1 MTLVSNDPSFWPL
14 INSSRFSSYFIVA
27 SFAAV
32 AYDWI
37 LTFGQ
42 EFELVWRQRWS
53 LMSILYLAVRYAV
66 MPYAITIMLI
76 SLPSVSLTDRV
87 SSTAY
92 FALNWITMS
101 VTTMLCA
108 ITITRLYAMY
118 QQSRKMLICLIVI
131 AASLMITSG
140 VVGEMVNTHVSGE
153 ELILSSTYMC
163 TYDMGTSE
171 LPITM
176 IWILNI
182 IWEVLALC
190 LALWVS
196 VKHFRERSRSSAGR
210 IVGDC
215 FTVLIKTHMLYFA
228 SFVVVS
234 CFNAGYLSPSLANS
248 SSTGAE
254 VYYGVL
260 EIMSFTQMFVLGPRL
275 VLSVRKFNA
284 KLVAGSDVRTSMT
297 TIAFQELVHES
308 TGSSS
313 IAMETLFTG

>member
-1 MTLVSNDPSFWPL
+1 MPRSNLGCGLP
-14 INSSRFSSYFIVA
+14 VA

-32 AYDWI
+32 VYDWI

-42 EFELVWRQRWS
+42 EFELIWVSRVPPSEEKRDDIIDLGQRQRWS

-66 MPYAITIMLI
+66 MPYAITIML
-76 SLPSVSLTDRV
+76 
-87 SSTAY
+87 SSTVY
-92 FALNWITMS
+92 FALNWITIS
-101 VTTMLCA
+101 VTTMLCV
-108 ITITRLYAMY
+108 ITITRLHAMY

-131 AASLMITSG
+131 AASIMITSG

-153 ELILSSTYMC
+153 ELILSGTYMC

-171 LPITM
+171 LLITM

-210 IVGDC
+210 TVGDC
-215 FTVLIKTHMLYFA
+215 FAVLIKTHMLYFA

-248 SSTGAE
+248 SSTVAE

-275 VLSVRKFNA
+275 VLSVREFNA

-313 IAMETLFTG
+313 IAMETLSVG